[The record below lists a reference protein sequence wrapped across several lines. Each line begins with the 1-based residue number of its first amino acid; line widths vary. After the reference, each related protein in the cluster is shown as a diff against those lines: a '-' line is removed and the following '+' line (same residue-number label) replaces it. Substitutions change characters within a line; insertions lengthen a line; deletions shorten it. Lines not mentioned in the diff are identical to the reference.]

1 MTGMKHQE
9 GMSRVARRIR
19 NTGPIRRRVDSK
31 AVAEALGAEK
41 VETGVD
47 ARHGPVSLF
56 ALRRF
61 LVNRLR
67 SSGGRPALTGTTGRR
82 SKIALLAGDWEK
94 LEKIAKYYKAKES
107 INVTPGQIAS
117 ALIHTHVSGIDVSR
131 LASLLKD

>member
-1 MTGMKHQE
+1 M
-9 GMSRVARRIR
+9 ARTIR
-19 NTGPIRRRVDSK
+19 NTGAARRRVDSK
-31 AVAEALGAEK
+31 AVAEALGAK
-41 VETGVD
+41 KTGMRMD
-47 ARHGPVSLF
+47 ARRGPVSLF

-61 LVNRLR
+61 LVDRLR

-94 LEKIAKYYKAKES
+94 LEKIAKYYKEKER

-117 ALIHTHVSGIDVSR
+117 ALIHTNVSAIDMSR

>member
-1 MTGMKHQE
+1 M
-9 GMSRVARRIR
+9 ARRIR

-31 AVAEALGAEK
+31 AVAKSLGAEK
-41 VETGVD
+41 VGMRID
-47 ARHGPVSLF
+47 ARRGPVSLF

-94 LEKIAKYYKAKES
+94 LEKIAKYYKEKER

-117 ALIHTHVSGIDVSR
+117 ALIHTNISEMDMSR